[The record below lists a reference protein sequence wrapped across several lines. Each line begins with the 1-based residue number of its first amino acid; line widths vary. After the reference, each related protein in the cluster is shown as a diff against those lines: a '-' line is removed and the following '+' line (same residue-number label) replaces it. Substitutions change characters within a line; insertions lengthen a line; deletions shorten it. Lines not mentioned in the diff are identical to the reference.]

1 MVRFGGIRI
10 QRLNI
15 ACRYPALTHKH
26 GKRKVKIGGR
36 NDQSPVSRHTNPV
49 RGVQLF
55 LHRQLLCQNVIHGLG
70 KDSQEYN
77 FEEVAGGD

>member
-1 MVRFGGIRI
+1 MTNHPSPAIPITFK
-10 QRLNI
+10 RL
-15 ACRYPALTHKH
+15 
-26 GKRKVKIGGR
+26 
-36 NDQSPVSRHTNPV
+36 
-49 RGVQLF
+49 QLF